1 MSRLLVLVLSS
12 LILTG
17 CLEKGGGGSSSKPKP
32 STVIPPSTVTPPP
45 AVTLPPVITPP
56 TFAEPTTANDE
67 DVNAVGFYDIDGSGQ
82 PRAVR
87 HDLSGSLPAMVQF
100 VQSHSVDP
108 SGNAAKNM
116 PTLASER
123 EALLLITPEPSLG
136 KLQKLTL
143 NATLDGQ
150 PLPPLELRSP
160 NELYRSDYSNNDGR
174 PDLTYS
180 RRAWSVV
187 LPWDQVKPGLA
198 LSLTDEQ
205 GRNGQLNAESIDF
218 AAPAEL
224 VLHTIRLGMLTPP
237 PQSNGHWLSVQPA
250 KAVTDYFQTI
260 PVAQITAA
268 QYEDAHFSQVMVASG
283 VIYSEPGTSAT
294 SGDVYSGDMRENTG
308 KSTVSVGINLANYGV
323 TSSSMASQNQPQLFQ
338 SVVVHHS
345 VGNYSNGVQS
355 HGLSGGNGMLTIY
368 DSQGNEFSHEIGHH
382 FGLGHYPGRDLPPSP
397 YFWSNHHADS
407 GWGFIGQRKRMRAN
421 VHWTAPANGNQQGG
435 VTHQFMD
442 LYSYA
447 PDAMAGGS
455 FASNLSRY
463 THYTGYSTKV
473 GIQPRLDREV
483 PSSSSSTGYL
493 KWNSTSRRM
502 QESSPKVPNS
512 NRPVWY
518 NGGNAGKYLK
528 PRLIGVPVF
537 TLLGG
542 YVPATGSAV
551 LYPALRSNWG
561 NVFDLPAPTAI
572 TAATGRQCWVSVDFA
587 NGSNQHIAVA
597 GSSLD
602 TDAKVPAN
610 KLHIQLAESAQPT
623 AANLFCQAP
632 ADTAPQQLASIVIP
646 QGLTP
651 MPPPVVVGKAARYSA
666 LRTVELP
673 EYEQALLA
681 QSGKPVVML
690 SGAAAVLNDSYGD
703 DPSGLSATALSVLT
717 QYQDQQARALR
728 LNRWINTYRPQLEQG
743 NPAADAA
750 LLSLLDTLSL
760 RSSPL
765 LPATQTLKVG
775 GNCLKV
781 ENVDGVLKPYIAAA
795 AQCIGALD
803 EQWLLDASQRIR
815 SAQDLSQCLTD
826 QGGSKAV
833 ALSNCDLLK
842 DAQAWD
848 LSAPPQIKRG
858 NRCMDMSG
866 GYLTN
871 GRGTAIT
878 YNCTNGANQR
888 WLGLT
893 GNSDNLLLLLVS
905 KKNLPQIVRLNQ
917 ANAAPPL

>member
-56 TFAEPTTANDE
+56 TFAEPTTAHDE

-338 SVVVHHS
+338 R
-345 VGNYSNGVQS
+345 GC
-355 HGLSGGNGMLTIY
+355 
-368 DSQGNEFSHEIGHH
+368 
-382 FGLGHYPGRDLPPSP
+382 SP
-397 YFWSNHHADS
+397 
-407 GWGFIGQRKRMRAN
+407 
-421 VHWTAPANGNQQGG
+421 
-435 VTHQFMD
+435 
-442 LYSYA
+442 
-447 PDAMAGGS
+447 
-455 FASNLSRY
+455 
-463 THYTGYSTKV
+463 
-473 GIQPRLDREV
+473 
-483 PSSSSSTGYL
+483 
-493 KWNSTSRRM
+493 
-502 QESSPKVPNS
+502 
-512 NRPVWY
+512 
-518 NGGNAGKYLK
+518 
-528 PRLIGVPVF
+528 
-537 TLLGG
+537 
-542 YVPATGSAV
+542 
-551 LYPALRSNWG
+551 
-561 NVFDLPAPTAI
+561 
-572 TAATGRQCWVSVDFA
+572 QC
-587 NGSNQHIAVA
+587 
-597 GSSLD
+597 
-602 TDAKVPAN
+602 
-610 KLHIQLAESAQPT
+610 
-623 AANLFCQAP
+623 
-632 ADTAPQQLASIVIP
+632 
-646 QGLTP
+646 
-651 MPPPVVVGKAARYSA
+651 R
-666 LRTVELP
+666 
-673 EYEQALLA
+673 
-681 QSGKPVVML
+681 
-690 SGAAAVLNDSYGD
+690 
-703 DPSGLSATALSVLT
+703 
-717 QYQDQQARALR
+717 
-728 LNRWINTYRPQLEQG
+728 
-743 NPAADAA
+743 
-750 LLSLLDTLSL
+750 
-760 RSSPL
+760 
-765 LPATQTLKVG
+765 
-775 GNCLKV
+775 
-781 ENVDGVLKPYIAAA
+781 
-795 AQCIGALD
+795 
-803 EQWLLDASQRIR
+803 
-815 SAQDLSQCLTD
+815 
-826 QGGSKAV
+826 
-833 ALSNCDLLK
+833 
-842 DAQAWD
+842 
-848 LSAPPQIKRG
+848 
-858 NRCMDMSG
+858 
-866 GYLTN
+866 
-871 GRGTAIT
+871 
-878 YNCTNGANQR
+878 
-888 WLGLT
+888 
-893 GNSDNLLLLLVS
+893 
-905 KKNLPQIVRLNQ
+905 
-917 ANAAPPL
+917 